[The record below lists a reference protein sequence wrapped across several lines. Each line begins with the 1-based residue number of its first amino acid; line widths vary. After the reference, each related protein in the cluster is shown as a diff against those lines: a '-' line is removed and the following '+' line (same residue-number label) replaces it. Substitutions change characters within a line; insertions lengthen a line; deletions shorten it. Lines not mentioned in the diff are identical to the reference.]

1 MFTFFYD
8 YSFECPCV
16 HKDSAACV
24 KWCAEKF
31 GQCICLIMTVIAGG
45 IFLAG
50 FLTLL
55 LKKK

>member
-8 YSFECPCV
+8 YSVECPCV
-16 HKDSAACV
+16 QKDSAACV

-45 IFLAG
+45 FLG
-50 FLTLL
+50 RINPSH
-55 LKKK
+55 KKK